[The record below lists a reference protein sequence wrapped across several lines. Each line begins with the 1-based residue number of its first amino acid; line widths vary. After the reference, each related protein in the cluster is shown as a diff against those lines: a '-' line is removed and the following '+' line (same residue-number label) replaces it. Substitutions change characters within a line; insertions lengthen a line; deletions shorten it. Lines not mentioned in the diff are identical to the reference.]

1 MNRGD
6 AEGRDLLGAS
16 RPGGPSRR
24 QALEGIARELA
35 AAGIESARLEAERL
49 LSLAVGIS
57 RADLQLSLESE
68 LSAEDARTLA
78 EAVRRR
84 LTGEPLQHMEGN
96 VEFRDLVLAAD
107 RRAFVPRPETEQLL
121 DRILEWA
128 RERQR
133 TVSSQADARPA
144 DVEGVRIVTR
154 PPSRA
159 YVDAAL
165 DVGTGSGAIALAL
178 ADEHVAAGIVALDR
192 SRQALEQAKENRFR
206 VGQTE
211 ASVEFRLVE
220 GTLWEAVGEGERFDL
235 IVSNPPYV
243 STAEMEHLPPEVQHD
258 PSEAL
263 VAGED
268 GLDVIREILAG
279 AWDHLKPGGA
289 LFLEIG
295 EGHGE
300 RVEEL
305 LAETGDWARTA
316 IQKDLAGKVRFAFA
330 ERARL

>member
-1 MNRGD
+1 VNRGD
-6 AEGRDLLGAS
+6 AEGRDLPGAR

-35 AAGIESARLEAERL
+35 TAGIESSRVEAERL
-49 LSLAVGIS
+49 LFLTLGIS

-68 LSAEDARTLA
+68 LSAEDARPLA

-84 LTGEPLQHMEGN
+84 LAGEPLQHIEGT

-121 DRILEWA
+121 DRVLEWA
-128 RERQR
+128 RERQQTVGSR
-133 TVSSQADARPA
+133 TEARPA
-144 DVEGVRIVTR
+144 GAEGVRVVTR
-154 PPSRA
+154 PASRA
-159 YVDAAL
+159 YVEAAL
-165 DVGTGSGAIALAL
+165 DIGTGSGAIALAL
-178 ADEHVAAGIVALDR
+178 ADEHVASRIVALDR
-192 SRQALEQAKENRFR
+192 SREALEQATENRRR

-243 STAEMEHLPPEVQHD
+243 SSAEMERLPPEVRQD
-258 PSEAL
+258 PPESL

-279 AWDHLKPGGA
+279 ARDHLKSGGA

-295 EGHGE
+295 EGQGE
-300 RVEEL
+300 RVREL
-305 LAETGDWARTA
+305 LAESGDWARTA
-316 IQKDLAGKVRFAFA
+316 IRKDLAGRVRFAFA
-330 ERARL
+330 ERAS

>member
-1 MNRGD
+1 VNRGD
-6 AEGRDLLGAS
+6 AEGRDLPGAR

-24 QALEGIARELA
+24 EALEGIARELA
-35 AAGIESARLEAERL
+35 AAGIESSRVEAERL
-49 LSLAVGIS
+49 LSLALGIS

-84 LTGEPLQHMEGN
+84 LAGEPLQHIEGH
-96 VEFRDLVLAAD
+96 VEFRDLVLSAD
-107 RRAFVPRPETEQLL
+107 PRAFVPRPETEQLL

-128 RERQR
+128 RERQQ
-133 TVSSQADARPA
+133 T
-144 DVEGVRIVTR
+144 VEGVRVVTR
-154 PPSRA
+154 PAGRA
-159 YVDAAL
+159 YVEGAL
-165 DVGTGSGAIALAL
+165 DIGTGSGAIALAL

-192 SRQALEQAKENRFR
+192 SRLALEQATENRRR

-243 STAEMEHLPPEVQHD
+243 STAEMERLPSEVRHD

-268 GLDVIREILAG
+268 GLDVISEILTG
-279 AWDHLKPGGA
+279 AWDHLKAGGA

-295 EGHGE
+295 DGQGQ
-300 RVEEL
+300 RVGEL
-305 LAETGDWARTA
+305 LAESGDWSRTA

-330 ERARL
+330 EHP

>member
-1 MNRGD
+1 MNRGH
-6 AEGRDLLGAS
+6 AEGRDLPGAR

-24 QALEGIARELA
+24 EALEGIARELA
-35 AAGIESARLEAERL
+35 AAGIESSRVEAERL
-49 LSLAVGIS
+49 LSLALGIS
-57 RADLQLSLESE
+57 RGDLQLSLESE

-84 LTGEPLQHMEGN
+84 LAGEPLQHIEGN

-107 RRAFVPRPETEQLL
+107 PRAFVPRPETEQLL
-121 DRILEWA
+121 DRVLEWA
-128 RERQR
+128 RERQQ
-133 TVSSQADARPA
+133 T
-144 DVEGVRIVTR
+144 VEGVRVVTR
-154 PPSRA
+154 PAGRA
-159 YVDAAL
+159 YVEGAL
-165 DVGTGSGAIALAL
+165 DIGTGSGAIALTL
-178 ADEHVAAGIVALDR
+178 ADEHVAARVVALDR
-192 SRQALEQAKENRFR
+192 SRQALEQATENRRR

-243 STAEMEHLPPEVQHD
+243 STAEMGHLPPEVRHD

-268 GLDVIREILAG
+268 GLDVISEILTG
-279 AWDHLKPGGA
+279 AWDHLKAGGA

-295 EGHGE
+295 DGQGQ
-300 RVEEL
+300 RVGEL
-305 LAETGDWARTA
+305 LAESGDWSRTA

-330 ERARL
+330 ERP

>member
-1 MNRGD
+1 VNRGD
-6 AEGRDLLGAS
+6 AEGRDLPGAR

-24 QALEGIARELA
+24 EALEGIARELA
-35 AAGIESARLEAERL
+35 AAGIESSRVEAERL
-49 LSLAVGIS
+49 LSLALGIS
-57 RADLQLSLESE
+57 RGDLQLSLESE

-84 LTGEPLQHMEGN
+84 LAGEPLQHIEGH

-107 RRAFVPRPETEQLL
+107 PRAFVPRPETEQLL
-121 DRILEWA
+121 DRIFEWA
-128 RERQR
+128 RERQQ
-133 TVSSQADARPA
+133 T
-144 DVEGVRIVTR
+144 VEGVRVVTR
-154 PPSRA
+154 PAGRA
-159 YVDAAL
+159 YVEGAL
-165 DVGTGSGAIALAL
+165 DIGTGSGAIALAL

-192 SRQALEQAKENRFR
+192 SRLALEQATENRRR

-243 STAEMEHLPPEVQHD
+243 STAEMERLSPEVRHD

-268 GLDVIREILAG
+268 GLDVISEILTG

-295 EGHGE
+295 DGQGE
-300 RVEEL
+300 RVGEL
-305 LAETGDWARTA
+305 LAESGGWSRTA

-330 ERARL
+330 ERP

>member
-6 AEGRDLLGAS
+6 AEGRDLPGAR

-35 AAGIESARLEAERL
+35 TAGIESSRIEAERL
-49 LSLAVGIS
+49 LSLALGIS

-84 LTGEPLQHMEGN
+84 LAGEPLQHIEGN

-121 DRILEWA
+121 DRVLEWA

-133 TVSSQADARPA
+133 TVGSRAEARPA
-144 DVEGVRIVTR
+144 GAEGVRVVTR
-154 PPSRA
+154 PASRA
-159 YVDAAL
+159 YVEAAL
-165 DVGTGSGAIALAL
+165 DIGTGSGAIALTL
-178 ADEHVAAGIVALDR
+178 ADEHVAARVVALDR
-192 SRQALEQAKENRFR
+192 SRQALEQARENRRR

-243 STAEMEHLPPEVQHD
+243 SSAEMERLPPEVRQD
-258 PSEAL
+258 PPEAL

-279 AWDHLKPGGA
+279 ARDHLKPGGA

-295 EGHGE
+295 EGQGE
-300 RVEEL
+300 QVREL
-305 LAETGDWARTA
+305 LAESGDWAGTA
-316 IQKDLAGKVRFAFA
+316 IRKDLAGKVRFAFA
-330 ERARL
+330 ERVS

>member
-6 AEGRDLLGAS
+6 AEGRDLPGAR

-24 QALEGIARELA
+24 QALDGIARELA
-35 AAGIESARLEAERL
+35 AAGIDSARVEAERL

-68 LSAEDARTLA
+68 LSAGDARTLA
-78 EAVRRR
+78 DAVRRR
-84 LTGEPLQHMEGN
+84 LAGEPLQHIEGS

-121 DRILEWA
+121 DRVLEWA
-128 RERQR
+128 RERQ
-133 TVSSQADARPA
+133 QALRARAEARPVDA
-144 DVEGVRIVTR
+144 EGVRVVSR
-154 PPSRA
+154 PAERA

-165 DVGTGSGAIALAL
+165 DVGTGSGAIALTL
-178 ADEHVAAGIVALDR
+178 ADEHVASRIVALDR
-192 SRQALEQAKENRFR
+192 SHQALEQATENRR
-206 VGQTE
+206 GVGQTE

-220 GTLWEAVGEGERFDL
+220 GTLWGAVGEGERFDL

-243 STAEMEHLPPEVQHD
+243 STTEMERLPPEVRHD

-268 GLDVIREILAG
+268 GLDLIREILAG
-279 AWDHLKPGGA
+279 AWDHLRPGGA

-295 EGHGE
+295 EGQGE

-305 LAETGDWARTA
+305 LRETGDWARTA
-316 IQKDLAGKVRFAFA
+316 IQKDLAGRVRFAFA
-330 ERARL
+330 ERR

>member
-1 MNRGD
+1 VNRGD
-6 AEGRDLLGAS
+6 AEGRDLAGAR

-35 AAGIESARLEAERL
+35 AAGIESSRVEAERL
-49 LSLAVGIS
+49 LSLALGNS
-57 RADLQLSLESE
+57 RADLLLSLESE

-84 LTGEPLQHMEGN
+84 LAGEPLQHIEGN

-121 DRILEWA
+121 DRVIGWA

-133 TVSSQADARPA
+133 TVGSQAEARSA
-144 DVEGVRIVTR
+144 GAEGVRVVTR
-154 PPSRA
+154 PASRA
-159 YVDAAL
+159 FVEAAL
-165 DVGTGSGAIALAL
+165 DIGTGSGAIALTL
-178 ADEHVAAGIVALDR
+178 ADEHVAAKIVALDR
-192 SRQALEQAKENRFR
+192 SREALEQATENRRR

-211 ASVEFRLVE
+211 ASVEFRLV
-220 GTLWEAVGEGERFDL
+220 EAVGEGERFDL

-243 STAEMEHLPPEVQHD
+243 SSAEMERLPPEVRQD
-258 PSEAL
+258 PPEAL

-279 AWDHLKPGGA
+279 ALDHLKPGGA

-295 EGHGE
+295 EGQGE
-300 RVEEL
+300 RVREL
-305 LAETGDWARTA
+305 LAESGDWARTA

-330 ERARL
+330 ECAS

>member
-6 AEGRDLLGAS
+6 AEGRDLPGAR

-35 AAGIESARLEAERL
+35 ATGIESSRVEAERL
-49 LSLAVGIS
+49 LSLALGIP
-57 RADLQLSLESE
+57 RVDLQLSLESE

-78 EAVRRR
+78 GAVRRR
-84 LTGEPLQHMEGN
+84 LAGEPLQHIEGN

-128 RERQR
+128 RQRQR
-133 TVSSQADARPA
+133 SVK
-144 DVEGVRIVTR
+144 GVRVVTR
-154 PPSRA
+154 PARRA
-159 YVDAAL
+159 FVDAAL
-165 DVGTGSGAIALAL
+165 DVGTGSGAIALTL
-178 ADEHVAAGIVALDR
+178 ADEHVAETIVALDR
-192 SRQALEQAKENRFR
+192 SPRALEQATENRR
-206 VGQTE
+206 RAGHTE

-220 GTLWEAVGEGERFDL
+220 GTLWEAVREGESFDL

-243 STAEMEHLPPEVQHD
+243 STAEMERLPQEVRHD
-258 PSEAL
+258 PPEAL

-295 EGHGE
+295 EGQGE
-300 RVEEL
+300 RVVEL
-305 LAETGDWARTA
+305 LAGTGDWARTA
-316 IQKDLAGKVRFAFA
+316 IRKDLAGKVRFAFA
-330 ERARL
+330 ERR

>member
-6 AEGRDLLGAS
+6 AEGRDLPGAR

-24 QALEGIARELA
+24 QALDGIARELA
-35 AAGIESARLEAERL
+35 AAGIDSARVEAERL
-49 LSLAVGIS
+49 LSLAIGIS

-68 LSAEDARTLA
+68 LSAGDARTLA
-78 EAVRRR
+78 DAVRRR
-84 LTGEPLQHMEGN
+84 LAGEPLQHIEGN
-96 VEFRDLVLAAD
+96 VEFRGLVLAAD

-121 DRILEWA
+121 DRVLEWA

-133 TVSSQADARPA
+133 AMRRAEVRPA
-144 DVEGVRIVTR
+144 DAEGVRVVSR
-154 PPSRA
+154 PAERA

-165 DVGTGSGAIALAL
+165 DVGTGSGAIALTL
-178 ADEHVAAGIVALDR
+178 ADELVASRIVALDR
-192 SRQALEQAKENRFR
+192 SRQALEQAAENRR
-206 VGQTE
+206 GVGQTE
-211 ASVEFRLVE
+211 ASIEFRLVE
-220 GTLWEAVGEGERFDL
+220 GTLWGAVGEGERFDL

-243 STAEMEHLPPEVQHD
+243 STTEMERLPPEVRHD

-263 VAGED
+263 VAGAE

-279 AWDHLKPGGA
+279 AWDHLRPGGA

-295 EGHGE
+295 EGQGA

-305 LAETGDWARTA
+305 LRETGDWARTA
-316 IQKDLAGKVRFAFA
+316 IQKDLAGRVRFAFA
-330 ERARL
+330 ERR